1 MNRQNRYAHKILN
14 IEKARRGNKCQVKGC
29 KSRRA
34 LEFHH
39 VQETSLAGRGR
50 GLVRRALDVRKNPG
64 SYILVCR
71 KHHVKF
77 HPDYFLDADKKRK
90 YRPRKFY
97 IVYPD
102 QYFISGPG
110 SMVTGPEK
118 MVTTGGVTSIYTPI
132 PARGEK

>member
-14 IEKARRGNKCQVKGC
+14 IEKARRGNRCQVKGC

-50 GLVRRALDVRKNPG
+50 GLARRALDVRKNPG

-110 SMVTGPEK
+110 SMVTSPEK
-118 MVTTGGVTSIYTPI
+118 MVTTGGVTSICTPI